1 MAISDRIAEDYL
13 WERCIVSVRGQFFQV
28 REGDWIRG
36 VHFLGSPFKG
46 VVERFQFSNTGH
58 NTLVLAGQNFG
69 WVIDQL
75 DIQEVLFAPL

>member
-1 MAISDRIAEDYL
+1 MGLSDRIADDYL
-13 WERCIVSVRGQFFQV
+13 WERCISLVSGKFFQV
-28 REGDWIRG
+28 REGDWISG
-36 VHFLGSPFKG
+36 MHFLGSPFKG

-75 DIQEVLFAPL
+75 DIQEVIFAPL